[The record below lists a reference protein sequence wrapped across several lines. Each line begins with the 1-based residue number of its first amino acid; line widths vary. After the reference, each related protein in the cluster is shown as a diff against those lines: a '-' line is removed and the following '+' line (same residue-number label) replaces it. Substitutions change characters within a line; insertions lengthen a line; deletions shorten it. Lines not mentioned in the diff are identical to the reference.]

1 MNARRA
7 LQSSRKGWCPGA
19 LRPMESGDGLIVRI
33 RLHAG
38 RGSPEMFAALAELSQ
53 RFGNCLIDLTQRAG
67 LQMRGVRAD
76 THEALLQALDQL
88 GLLDANAEQEALR
101 NIITDPLGGLSL
113 NTSDVAELS
122 RALEDALA
130 DARDLETLPAKFG
143 FAICAG
149 VASPLARASAD
160 IRLFVEADGAVFIAP
175 DGADQMMRVD
185 ATDALE
191 AALVMARAFLAQP
204 AVANGSVRRMRGLVA
219 AHGTTWLFP
228 PSADLVACPKPDA
241 APQPGLIETEEGAR
255 GAIIGLPFGSLPA
268 VTLEALA
275 NRAAA
280 SGVHAL
286 RITPW
291 RSLIVP
297 GVDSRFLAEIGDLDV
312 ITRPGDPLMLIDAC
326 TGAPA
331 CDSASVETR
340 VLARAIASRHGDA
353 LDGLGSIHI
362 SGCAKGCARKAAADI
377 VLTGREGKFD
387 LVLQGRPTDP
397 PAAPSLDGAAVLA
410 NPIWTPDAVN
420 KNFR

>member
-1 MNARRA
+1 MNARAA

-38 RGSPEMFAALAELSQ
+38 RGTPEMFAALAELSQ
-53 RFGNCLIDLTQRAG
+53 RFGNGLIDLTQRSG

-88 GLLDANAEQEALR
+88 GLLDANTEQEALR

-122 RALEDALA
+122 RALGDALA
-130 DARDLETLPAKFG
+130 DARYLRTLPAKFG
-143 FAICAG
+143 FAICASL
-149 VASPLARASAD
+149 ASPLARASAD
-160 IRLFVEADGAVFIAP
+160 IRLFVERDAVFIAP

-204 AVANGSVRRMRGLVA
+204 AVANGSVRRMRGLA
-219 AHGTTWLFP
+219 AAFVFP
-228 PSADLVACPKPDA
+228 ANAELHSCAKPDA
-241 APQPGLIETEEGAR
+241 APQPGLIETEDGAA
-255 GAIIGLPFGSLPA
+255 GAIVGVPFGSLPA
-268 VTLEALA
+268 ATLLTLA
-275 NRAAA
+275 HRTKAA
-280 SGVHAL
+280 GVHAL
-286 RITPW
+286 HITPW

-297 GVDSRFLAEIGDLDV
+297 NVDSRFLADIGDLDI
-312 ITRPGDPLMLIDAC
+312 ITRANNPLMLIDAC

-331 CDSASVETR
+331 CDAASVETR
-340 VLARAIASRHGDA
+340 ALARTIAAHHGAA

-397 PAAPSLDGAAVLA
+397 PAARSLDGVAVLA

-420 KNFR
+420 KNF